1 MAPCVGPS
9 WGQHQGRNGP
19 QQKGAQV
26 PPSCGYRL
34 SSPCECTQGRHRHGT
49 RPHEALNGE
58 IPGSPGLGG
67 GGGPHAPFKTFSEL
81 GPPGSPAQKPPC
93 TQGQVPNHREPAACG
108 ARFGCLDPQTGGGKP
123 WGPPK
128 VAKHNMF
135 CGPAMLP
142 CTQPP
147 RPACAPQACQGMATL
162 TWAAKSQTNTPL
174 GRKPFGWQF
183 CKDPGQIY

>member
-1 MAPCVGPS
+1 MASCVGPS

-58 IPGSPGLGG
+58 IKKGEGDLMLLSKPFLSWGLLAPPPRNPRAHKARSPTTGSQLHAGPDLDVLTPRPGG
-67 GGGPHAPFKTFSEL
+67 E
-81 GPPGSPAQKPPC
+81 
-93 TQGQVPNHREPAACG
+93 
-108 ARFGCLDPQTGGGKP
+108 P

-162 TWAAKSQTNTPL
+162 TGAAKSQTNTPL
-174 GRKPFGWQF
+174 GRKPCGCQF